1 MYRIGDFSILK
12 GVTIKTLRYYDS
24 IDLFKPEVVDM
35 YTGYRYYS
43 DKQLDDFDV
52 VTKYKNLG
60 FSLEKIKELLK
71 TEKEEDFIR
80 EKIKE
85 LTNEI
90 IEKEDKI
97 RALRNILSEDDIKVE
112 FKSIRELPSLGRIYT
127 IKNRNEIDEKLKEIK
142 QELDELNIEVF
153 DALFYNFELGYEE
166 ENIDCFIGY
175 TLRSPFK
182 PENIGSLKYFGGNR
196 REDRQLVC
204 EGKKEN
210 LNEMYKAIV
219 SFAHNAN
226 IQIRGFFSELYEE
239 DTVTVYVEAFDLNK
253 VNEDYMEYLE
263 DYNPSKELDKELV
276 GKYVIREILPDIQ
289 YMFNP
294 KKQKSMLDTKF
305 KELILKEDGT
315 TNFDNITW
323 DKNGL
328 IMKYDDRLIP
338 LHLHNLKD
346 DYEDGMYIEIFMNE
360 SFEYYKSQRP
370 MVYLY
375 KRID

>member
-166 ENIDCFIGY
+166 EDIDCFIGY

-210 LNEMYKAIV
+210 LNEMYKAII

-294 KKQKSMLDTKF
+294 KKQKSMLDTNF
-305 KELILKEDGT
+305 KELILKDDGT

-323 DKNGL
+323 NKNSL
-328 IMKYDDRLIP
+328 IMEYDNRLIP
-338 LHLHNLKD
+338 LSIHKLKD
-346 DYEDGMYIEIFMNE
+346 YYKNAIYIEILMNE
-360 SFEYYKSQRP
+360 SLEYYKSQRP
-370 MVYLY
+370 MSYLY
-375 KRID
+375 KKVD